1 MKKTFTSIFILAAL
15 IVNAQSAD
23 SVNTGGNG
31 GRVSEVYYNFE
42 TATQVSLDRTLW
54 DIGLTS
60 DLMNSSIIINENAG
74 VELYLYSAET
84 ADWSTVDTSGFSFK
98 NIYNSEETWSFG
110 AFSNQ
115 GTNHPDYGWGIYN
128 MNTHDILGN
137 RLFIVKTQ
145 TGDYLKV
152 VIDKLDS
159 DGVWFFR
166 TAMLDGSNEKS
177 YEYAKSKEESA
188 AKNFALLNL
197 SSGDFDYSNADT
209 KAWDIL
215 FTKYVTT
222 VAQGPVSLDMA
233 VSGVKINAGCEVA
246 ERAGEDV
253 TSNDTSSL
261 SWGTSIT
268 EIGYDWKSFNR
279 GTFQYEFTADLAYF
293 VRTQSGAV
301 WKIWFT
307 GYEGGA
313 VGKYVFNTEEIKA
326 GVNSVEK
333 HANLNTNV
341 YPNPTNGILNISNKE
356 NEGINIMLLN
366 AQGAVILQTTANAF
380 DATRFD
386 TKGLA
391 KGVYF
396 LQLST
401 SNATSTQRV
410 IFE

>member
-1 MKKTFTSIFILAAL
+1 MKKIFTSIFILAAL

-23 SVNTGGNG
+23 SVTTSGGA
-31 GRVSEVYYNFE
+31 SDVYYDFE
-42 TATQVSLDRTLW
+42 SGTQVSLDRASW
-54 DIGLTS
+54 DIGFTS

-74 VELYLYSAET
+74 VELYLYSADI
-84 ADWSTVDTSGFSFK
+84 ADWSIVDTSGLSFN
-98 NIYNSEETWSFG
+98 NIYNSEESWAFG

-128 MNTHDILGN
+128 MNTHDIMGN

-197 SSGDFDYSNADT
+197 NSGDFDYSNADT

-222 VAQGPVSLDMA
+222 VVQGPVSLDMA

-246 ERAGEDV
+246 ERTGEDV

-279 GTFQYEFTADLAYF
+279 GTFQYDFTADLAYF
-293 VRTQSGAV
+293 VRTQNGAV

-313 VGKYVFNTEEIKA
+313 TGKYVFNTEEIKA
-326 GVNSVEK
+326 GVNGVEK
-333 HANLNTNV
+333 RANLNTNV
-341 YPNPTNGILNISNKE
+341 YPNPTNGVLNISNKE
-356 NEGINIMLLN
+356 NEGLNITLLN
-366 AQGAVILQTTANAF
+366 AQGAVILQTTVNAF

-386 TKGLA
+386 TKDLA
-391 KGVYF
+391 KGIYF

-401 SNATSTQRV
+401 SNVASTQRV

>member
-23 SVNTGGNG
+23 SVTTGGG
-31 GRVSEVYYNFE
+31 TSDVYYDFE
-42 TATQVSLDRTLW
+42 SGTKVSLDRTTW
-54 DIGLTS
+54 DIGFST
-60 DLMNSSIIINENAG
+60 DLRSSSIIINENG
-74 VELYLYSAET
+74 GTELFLYSSDT
-84 ADWSTVDTSGFSFK
+84 SDWATVDTTGMNWA
-98 NIYNSEETWSFG
+98 NIYNSEETWASG

-115 GTNHPDYGWGIYN
+115 GTTHLDYGWGIYN
-128 MNTHDILGN
+128 MNTHDIVGN
-137 RLFIVKTQ
+137 RIFILKNNEGEYYKVMVPFMKA
-145 TGDYLKV
+145 TGDFAFRMA
-152 VIDKLDS
+152 KLD
-159 DGVWFFR
+159 
-166 TAMLDGSNEKS
+166 
-177 YEYAKSKEESA
+177 ESFIGNYSFNKNVFA
-188 AKNFALLNL
+188 AKNFNL
-197 SSGDFDYSNADT
+197 ISVNNNIDETNANPDR

-279 GTFQYEFTADLAYF
+279 ATFQYEFTADLAYF
-293 VRTQSGAV
+293 VRTQNGAV

-313 VGKYVFNTEEIKA
+313 TGKYVFNTEEIKA

-333 HANLNTNV
+333 RANLNTNV
-341 YPNPTNGILNISNKE
+341 YPNPTNGVLNISNKE
-356 NEGINIMLLN
+356 NEGLNITLLN
-366 AQGAVILQTTANAF
+366 AQGAVILQTTVNAF

-386 TKGLA
+386 TKDLA
-391 KGVYF
+391 KGIYF

>member
-1 MKKTFTSIFILAAL
+1 MKKIFTSIFILAAL

-23 SVNTGGNG
+23 SVTTSGGA
-31 GRVSEVYYNFE
+31 SDVYYDFE
-42 TATQVSLDRTLW
+42 SGTQVSLDRASW
-54 DIGLTS
+54 DIGFTS

-74 VELYLYSAET
+74 VELYLYSADI
-84 ADWSTVDTSGFSFK
+84 ADWSIVDTSGLSFN
-98 NIYNSEETWSFG
+98 NIYNSEESWAFG

-128 MNTHDILGN
+128 MNTHDIMGN

-197 SSGDFDYSNADT
+197 NSGDFDYSNADT

-222 VAQGPVSLDMA
+222 VVQGPVSLDMA

-246 ERAGEDV
+246 ERTGKDV

-279 GTFQYEFTADLAYF
+279 GTFQYDFTADLAYF
-293 VRTQSGAV
+293 VRTQNGAV

-313 VGKYVFNTEEIKA
+313 TGKYVFNTEEIKA
-326 GVNSVEK
+326 GVNGVEK
-333 HANLNTNV
+333 RANLNTNV
-341 YPNPTNGILNISNKE
+341 YPNPTNGVLNISNKE
-356 NEGINIMLLN
+356 NEGLNITLLN
-366 AQGAVILQTTANAF
+366 AQGAVILQTTVNAF

-386 TKGLA
+386 TKDLA
-391 KGVYF
+391 KGIYF

-401 SNATSTQRV
+401 SNVASTQRV

>member
-1 MKKTFTSIFILAAL
+1 
-15 IVNAQSAD
+15 
-23 SVNTGGNG
+23 
-31 GRVSEVYYNFE
+31 
-42 TATQVSLDRTLW
+42 
-54 DIGLTS
+54 
-60 DLMNSSIIINENAG
+60 
-74 VELYLYSAET
+74 
-84 ADWSTVDTSGFSFK
+84 
-98 NIYNSEETWSFG
+98 
-110 AFSNQ
+110 
-115 GTNHPDYGWGIYN
+115 

-152 VIDKLDS
+152 VIDNLDS

-293 VRTQSGAV
+293 IRTQSGAV

-341 YPNPTNGILNISNKE
+341 YPNPTNGVLNISNKE
-356 NEGINIMLLN
+356 NERLNITLLS
-366 AQGAVILQTTANAF
+366 AQGAVILQTTVNAF

>member
-1 MKKTFTSIFILAAL
+1 MKKIFTSIFILVAL

-23 SVNTGGNG
+23 SVTTGGG
-31 GRVSEVYYNFE
+31 GSDVYYDFE
-42 TATQVSLDRTLW
+42 SGSQVLLDRASLH
-54 DIGLTS
+54 IGLTS

-74 VELYLYSAET
+74 VELYLYSADV
-84 ADWSTVDTSGFSFK
+84 ADWSIVDTSGFSFN
-98 NIYNSEETWSFG
+98 NIYNSEETWAFG

-128 MNTHDILGN
+128 MNTHDIMGN

-145 TGDYLKV
+145 TGDYLKI

-197 SSGDFDYSNADT
+197 NSGDFDYSNADT

-222 VAQGPVSLDMA
+222 VVQGPVSLDMA

-246 ERAGEDV
+246 ERTGEDV

-279 GTFQYEFTADLAYF
+279 GTFQYDFTADLAYF
-293 VRTQSGAV
+293 VRTQNGAV

-333 HANLNTNV
+333 RTTLNTNV
-341 YPNPTNGILNISNKE
+341 YPNPTNGVLNISNKE
-356 NEGINIMLLN
+356 NEGLNITLLN
-366 AQGAVILQTTANAF
+366 AQGAVILQTTVNAF

-386 TKGLA
+386 TKDLA
-391 KGVYF
+391 KGIYF

-401 SNATSTQRV
+401 ENTTNTQRV

>member
-1 MKKTFTSIFILAAL
+1 MKKIFTSIFILAAL

-23 SVNTGGNG
+23 SVTTSGGA
-31 GRVSEVYYNFE
+31 SDVYYDFE
-42 TATQVSLDRTLW
+42 SGTQVSLDRASW
-54 DIGLTS
+54 DIGFTS

-74 VELYLYSAET
+74 VELYLYSADI
-84 ADWSTVDTSGFSFK
+84 ADWSIVDTSGLSFN
-98 NIYNSEETWSFG
+98 NIYNSEESWAFG

-128 MNTHDILGN
+128 MNTHDIMGN

-197 SSGDFDYSNADT
+197 NSGDFDYSNADT

-222 VAQGPVSLDMA
+222 VVQGPVSLDMA

-246 ERAGEDV
+246 ERTGEDV

-279 GTFQYEFTADLAYF
+279 GTFQYDFTADLAYF
-293 VRTQSGAV
+293 VRTQNGAV

-313 VGKYVFNTEEIKA
+313 TGKYVFNTEEIKA

-333 HANLNTNV
+333 RANLNTNV
-341 YPNPTNGILNISNKE
+341 FPNPTNGVLNISNKE
-356 NEGINIMLLN
+356 NEGLNITLLN
-366 AQGAVILQTTANAF
+366 AQGVVILQTTVNAF

-386 TKGLA
+386 TKDLA
-391 KGVYF
+391 KGIYF
-396 LQLST
+396 LQLNT
-401 SNATSTQRV
+401 SNVASTQRV

>member
-1 MKKTFTSIFILAAL
+1 MKNIFTSIFILVAL
-15 IVNAQSAD
+15 IVNAQTSD
-23 SVNTGGNG
+23 SVTTGGDG
-31 GRVSEVYYNFE
+31 TRVSEVYYDFE
-42 TATQVSLDRTLW
+42 TGTQVSLDRTLW
-54 DIGLTS
+54 DIGFTS
-60 DLMNSSIIINENAG
+60 DQMNSSIIINENAG
-74 VELYLYSAET
+74 VELYLYSADT
-84 ADWSTVDTSGFSFK
+84 ADWSTVDTSGFSFEK
-98 NIYNSEETWSFG
+98 IYNSEETWASG

-115 GTNHPDYGWGIYN
+115 ETNHPDYGWGIYN

-145 TGDYLKV
+145 SGDYLKV
-152 VIDKLDS
+152 VIDKLDGE
-159 DGVWFFR
+159 GVWFFR
-166 TAMLDGSNEKS
+166 TAMLDGSIEKA
-177 YEYAKSKEESA
+177 YEYAKSTEESL
-188 AKNFALLNL
+188 AKNFALLNI
-197 SSGDFDYSNADT
+197 SSGVFDYSNADT

-222 VAQGPVSLDMA
+222 VQMGPTSQDMA

-261 SWGTSIT
+261 TWGTSIT

-293 VRTQSGAV
+293 VRTQNGAV

-326 GVNSVEK
+326 GVSNVNKYAKLKTS
-333 HANLNTNV
+333 V
-341 YPNPTNGILNISNKE
+341 YPNPTRDVLNITNEE
-356 NEGINIMLLN
+356 NEALNIKVMN
-366 AQGAVILQTTANAF
+366 TQGAVMLESSVNAF
-380 DATRFD
+380 ETTSFNTTD
-386 TKGLA
+386 LA
-391 KGVYF
+391 KGIYF

-401 SNATSTQRV
+401 ANATSTQRV

>member
-1 MKKTFTSIFILAAL
+1 MKKIFTSIFILAAL

-23 SVNTGGNG
+23 SVTTSGGA
-31 GRVSEVYYNFE
+31 SDVYYDFE
-42 TATQVSLDRTLW
+42 SGTQVSLDRASW
-54 DIGLTS
+54 DIGFTS

-74 VELYLYSAET
+74 VELYLYSADI
-84 ADWSTVDTSGFSFK
+84 ADWSIVDTSGLSFN
-98 NIYNSEETWSFG
+98 NIYNSEESWAFG

-128 MNTHDILGN
+128 MNTHDIMGN

-197 SSGDFDYSNADT
+197 NSGDFDYSNADT

-222 VAQGPVSLDMA
+222 VVQGPVSLDMA

-246 ERAGEDV
+246 ERTGEDV

-279 GTFQYEFTADLAYF
+279 GTFQYDFTADLAYF
-293 VRTQSGAV
+293 VRTQNGAV

-313 VGKYVFNTEEIKA
+313 TGKYVFNTEEIKA

-333 HANLNTNV
+333 RANLNTNV
-341 YPNPTNGILNISNKE
+341 FPNPTNGVLNISNKE
-356 NEGINIMLLN
+356 NEGLNITLLN
-366 AQGAVILQTTANAF
+366 AQGAVILQTTVNAF

-386 TKGLA
+386 TKDLA
-391 KGVYF
+391 KGIYF

-401 SNATSTQRV
+401 SNVASTQRV